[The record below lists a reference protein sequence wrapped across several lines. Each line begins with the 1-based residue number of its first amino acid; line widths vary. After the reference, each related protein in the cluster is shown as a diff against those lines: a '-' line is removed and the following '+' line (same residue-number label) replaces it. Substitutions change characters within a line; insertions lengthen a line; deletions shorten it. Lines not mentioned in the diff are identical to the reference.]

1 MYRNYVFD
9 FYGTLAD
16 IRTDEENPQLWEKMS
31 EIYAALGA
39 PYRAEELKSA
49 FRKME
54 SEEVNRLKREHR
66 KRRGYEKSGRS
77 EASQAE
83 TDTIKTDQAEANAPE
98 ADRPE
103 MCEAETG
110 APESDRPE
118 IYQAEE
124 ENTEPDLTKVFAM
137 LYHEKNAPCDAAQA
151 RMTAITFR
159 ALSRRFLRLYDG
171 VEELLGELRRRGRK
185 IYLLSNAQS
194 DFTRPEIEMLGLT
207 HYFDGIVL
215 SSEQGCKKPSP
226 VFFRRLLER
235 YGLKPSESIMIGN
248 DETADIAGAR
258 SVGMNTLYIH
268 TDISPEEYGKVPATY
283 RVMDG
288 DFRKAAQLLL
298 DADARS

>member
-16 IRTDEENPQLWEKMS
+16 IRTDEENLQLWEKMS

-54 SEEVNRLKREHR
+54 SEEVNRLKREQR

-124 ENTEPDLTKVFAM
+124 ENAEPDLTKVFAM

>member
-124 ENTEPDLTKVFAM
+124 ENAEPDLTKVFAM